1 MASQDG
7 RPDRP
12 APIDVVDPGLY
23 ERGGIP
29 HDRFGWLRDND
40 PVHWHADPDERVP
53 GFWAVTRHSD
63 VVEVSRRAELFS
75 SAERGAMFTETEPAD
90 LVLYRLMILYM
101 DPPDHTRR
109 RSMVNKGFT
118 PRMIKQLTEHVRDI
132 AHQLID
138 AVAAKGEADF
148 VEDIAAPLPA
158 YVICELLGAPIED
171 RDRIYRW
178 SNQMIGFDD
187 PEFSGSREAGADDTA
202 AEPPPARSGGSGGS
216 SPHKE
221 LGRQAAA
228 EIFAYA
234 GELAALRRAEP
245 RDDIATQ
252 LLRSDAS
259 GHALTDE
266 EFQLFVLI
274 LIIAGNETTRNASS
288 GGMLA
293 FFEHPG
299 QWRRLLDD
307 RSLLRTAPD
316 EIVRWASPVN
326 LFRRTATADTELGG
340 KRIRRGDKVV
350 VFYGSANRD
359 ERAIDDPFTFD
370 VGRDPNPHLGFGGGG
385 PHFCLGTH
393 LARLELGVLFEALLE
408 RMPDIRLAAEPRRLR
423 SNFING
429 IKEMRVEFTP

>member
-1 MASQDG
+1 MAPQYG
-7 RPDRP
+7 RSGPSRP
-12 APIDVVDPGLY
+12 PIDIIDPDLY

-29 HDRFGWLRDND
+29 HNQFTWLRDND
-40 PVHWHADPDERVP
+40 PVHWHADPNESVP
-53 GFWAVTRHSD
+53 GFWAITRHSD
-63 VVEVSRRAELFS
+63 VVEVSRRADLFS
-75 SAERGAMFTETEPAD
+75 SAERGAMFAENEPED
-90 LVLYRLMILYM
+90 LELYRLMILYM
-101 DPPDHTRR
+101 DPPDHTQR

-118 PRMIKQLTEHVRDI
+118 PRMINQLEDHVRDI

-148 VEDIAAPLPA
+148 VKDISAPLPA
-158 YVICELLGAPIED
+158 YVICELLGAPVED
-171 RDRIYRW
+171 RDRIYHW

-187 PEFSGSREAGADDTA
+187 PEFSGSREIGKQT
-202 AEPPPARSGGSGGS
+202 
-216 SPHKE
+216 
-221 LGRQAAA
+221 AA

-245 RDDIATQ
+245 RDDIATK
-252 LLRSDAS
+252 LLQADAS

-274 LIIAGNETTRNASS
+274 LVIAGNETTRNASS
-288 GGMLA
+288 GGMHAL
-293 FFEHPG
+293 FQHPE

-307 RSLLRTAPD
+307 RALLRTAPD
-316 EIVRWASPVN
+316 EIVRWATPVN
-326 LFRRTATADTELGG
+326 QFRRTAMADTVLGG
-340 KRIRRGDKVV
+340 KHIKKGDKVV

-370 VGRDPNPHLGFGGGG
+370 IGRDPNPHIGFGGGG

-393 LARLELGVLFEALLE
+393 LARLELSVLFEALLD

-423 SNFING
+423 SNFLNG
-429 IKEMRVEFTP
+429 IKEMRVEFTPSAPR